1 MTTRQVRLAA
11 GASRALPYAGLLAA
25 MASFQLGAS
34 FAERLFPLAGA
45 QGVAALR
52 ITIAAAI
59 LLATSAP
66 WRGLTR
72 KTLNWRNVG
81 PLIAYGVSLG
91 AMNTLFYMALQTL
104 PLGVAVA
111 IEFVGPLGVALA
123 ASRRPSDLAW
133 VGVAAAGLLLLLPTG
148 LTRGVDTRGA
158 LLALA
163 AGACWAAYILFGRR
177 AGDAYGTRATGLGL
191 LIATACFLP
200 PQMVQHSAALFSARV
215 LPIAALVALLS
226 SALPYSLEMYAL
238 TRMPTRVFG
247 TLMSL
252 EPAIGAL
259 AGLALLGQ
267 RLAPLQ
273 WAGIGA
279 VMLAS
284 AGAAGAGA
292 GARPPAGA
300 REPLPL

>member
-1 MTTRQVRLAA
+1 MRTQRSALAA
-11 GASRALPYAGLLAA
+11 TASRALPYAGLLAA

-34 FAERLFPLAGA
+34 FAERLFPLAGP

-52 ITIAAAI
+52 MVIAAAI

-66 WRGLTR
+66 WRGLRKGLTR
-72 KTLNWRNVG
+72 ATWAS
-81 PLIAYGVSLG
+81 LIVYGVSLG
-91 AMNTLFYMALQTL
+91 SMNTLFYMSLQTL

-123 ASRRPSDLAW
+123 ASRRPADLAW
-133 VGVAAAGLLLLLPTG
+133 VALAAGGLLFLMPTG
-148 LTRGVDTRGA
+148 LTRGVDPRGA

-163 AGACWAAYILFGRR
+163 AGACWAAYIVFGRR
-177 AGDAYGTRATGLGL
+177 AGEGFGGRATGLGL
-191 LIATACFLP
+191 IVASLCFLP
-200 PQMVQHSAALFSARV
+200 PQIVAHGASLFSLKI
-215 LPIAALVALLS
+215 LPVAALVALLS

-252 EPAIGAL
+252 EPAVGAL
-259 AGLALLGQ
+259 AGLTLLGQ

-284 AGAAGAGA
+284 ASAAGAGA
-292 GARPPAGA
+292 KDAAPP
-300 REPLPL
+300 EPAPL